1 MTNSL
6 LSIMQLM
13 LQQKAKF
20 KLNFV
25 GPRAGKYTY
34 SLYYM
39 SNSYMGWDQEYN
51 FSMEIGEATS
61 GDEGSG
67 LDSN

>member
-39 SNSYMGWDQEYN
+39 S
-51 FSMEIGEATS
+51 
-61 GDEGSG
+61 
-67 LDSN
+67 